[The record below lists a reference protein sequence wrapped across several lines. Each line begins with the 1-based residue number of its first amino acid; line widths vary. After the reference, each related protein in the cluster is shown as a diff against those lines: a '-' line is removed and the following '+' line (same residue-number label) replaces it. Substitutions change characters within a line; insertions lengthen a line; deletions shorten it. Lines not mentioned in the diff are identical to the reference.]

1 MAQYTNPNQQGGGG
15 MDSSKL
21 LVYVVIFLVF
31 FLGMKYFMPQKPA
44 PAPQT
49 ASQSAPAAA
58 PAAPAPAPAASAA
71 HASSAPAIT
80 AKADTET
87 VVESELYRITFTNRG
102 ARVTSWILKKEKDT
116 SGKPLDLVHP
126 KAASQFGYPLSL
138 YSTDGNTLNVLLN
151 GLYVPSASG
160 TLTAPATLSFDYAD
174 GNGLVV
180 HKSFR
185 FDESYVIHAE
195 TQVTFNGAPVRS
207 WLIWPTAFGDQ
218 QLGGDF
224 ANSQIDTMQNGKE
237 NHLATKK
244 TNNNGILDG
253 PFDWAGV
260 SDQHFAA
267 IFLPDAA
274 QNVSLVTFNHGL
286 QVPDSKGDLP
296 ALGAGLAADNGHTLT
311 RLYVGPKLFDVL
323 KSVHATGSNG
333 AADGPSLEKLIDFGF
348 FGPIAKFLF
357 LALFFVYQHL
367 TGNWGWAI
375 IVLTV
380 IINVIL
386 MPVRVIT
393 MKSALKMQRIQPQMD
408 QIKAKYAKFK
418 VTDPKRQDM
427 NAEIMK
433 LQKDNGVNMFG
444 GCIPSLLQL
453 PLLFAFFT
461 MLRSV
466 TELRLQHWYWLP
478 DLTAKDPYHIL
489 PILMVVTSFLVQ
501 FYTPSPGVDPQQQK
515 MMAFVM
521 PAFSGWMVW
530 NFASGLGLY
539 WATGNVIMIAQQ
551 LVMNQTS
558 MGREMKEIAAKRAR
572 RKAGL
577 SANTIQGKR

>member
-1 MAQYTNPNQQGGGG
+1 
-15 MDSSKL
+15 MDTSKL
-21 LVYVVIFLVF
+21 LIYVIIFLGF
-31 FLGMKYFMPQKPA
+31 FLGMKYFLPQKTTPT
-44 PAPQT
+44 PQT

-58 PAAPAPAPAASAA
+58 VPATPAAPAAASAPA
-71 HASSAPAIT
+71 QSAQAIA
-80 AKADTET
+80 AKADEQT
-87 VVESELYRITFTNRG
+87 VVENELYRITFTNRG

-116 SGKPLDLVHP
+116 NGKPLDLVHD

-138 YSTDGNTLNVLLN
+138 YSTDGNTQNALAN
-151 GLYVPSASG
+151 GLYIPSATG
-160 TLTAPATLSFDYAD
+160 TLTVPATLSFDYAN

-180 HKSFR
+180 HKAFSF
-185 FDESYVIHAE
+185 DQSYVIHAD
-195 TQVTFNGAPVRS
+195 TQVTLNGAPVRT
-207 WLIWPTAFGDQ
+207 WLTWPTAFGDQ
-218 QLGGDF
+218 QLPGDF
-224 ANSQIDTMQNGKE
+224 ANDQVDTMQNGKE
-237 NHLATKK
+237 EHHASKK
-244 TNNNGILDG
+244 TNNGDMLTG

-267 IFLPDAA
+267 IFLPDATE
-274 QNVSLVTFNHGL
+274 NVSLATFNHGL
-286 QVPDSKGDLP
+286 QVPDAKGTLP
-296 ALGAGLAADNGHTLT
+296 ALGAGIADDNGRTQT
-311 RLYVGPKLFDVL
+311 RLFVGPKLYDVL

-333 AADGPSLEKLIDFGF
+333 ANGPSLEKLIDFGF

-357 LALFFVYQHL
+357 LSLFFVYQHI

-375 IVLTV
+375 VVLTV

-386 MPVRVIT
+386 TPTRIIT

-408 QIKAKYAKFK
+408 QIKARYAKYK
-418 VTDPKRQDM
+418 VTDPKRTDM

-478 DLTAKDPYHIL
+478 DLTARDPLHIL

-515 MMAFVM
+515 MMAFMM
-521 PAFSGWMVW
+521 PAVSGWMVW

-539 WATGNVIMIAQQ
+539 WATGNLIMIGQQ
-551 LVMNQTS
+551 MVMNQTA

-577 SANTIQGKR
+577 GANTIQGKR

>member
-1 MAQYTNPNQQGGGG
+1 MAEYTNPNQQGGGG

-21 LVYVVIFLVF
+21 MIYVVIFLVF
-31 FLGMKYFMPQKPA
+31 FLGMKFFLPSKPA
-44 PAPQT
+44 EQPHT
-49 ASQSAPAAA
+49 QSAPAAA
-58 PAAPAPAPAASAA
+58 APAAPLAAVPAAVSA
-71 HASSAPAIT
+71 HAPSAQAIT
-80 AKADTET
+80 ATADAQT

-116 SGKPLDLVHP
+116 NGKLLDLVHD
-126 KAASQFGYPLSL
+126 KASSQFGYPLSL
-138 YSTDGNTLNVLLN
+138 YSTDGNTENELLN
-151 GLYVPSASG
+151 ALYVPSATG
-160 TLTAPATLSFDYAD
+160 TLSAPATLSFNYAD

-180 HKSFR
+180 HKTFSF
-185 FDESYVIHAE
+185 DQSYVIHAD
-195 TQVTFNGAPVRS
+195 TQVIQNGAPVRA
-207 WLIWPTAFGDQ
+207 WLTWPTAFGDQ
-218 QLGGDF
+218 QYPGDF
-224 ANSQIDTMQNGKE
+224 ANTQIDIMQNGKE
-237 NHLATKK
+237 QHLATKK
-244 TNNNGILDG
+244 ANNNGILDG

-267 IFLPDAA
+267 VFLPDAT
-274 QNVSLVTFNHGL
+274 QSVSLTTFNHGM
-286 QVPDSKGDLP
+286 QVPDAKGLLP
-296 ALGAGLAADNGHTLT
+296 ALGAGLADDNGRTQT

-333 AADGPSLEKLIDFGF
+333 ANGPSLEKLIDFGF

-357 LALFFVYQHL
+357 LALFFVYQHI

-375 IVLTV
+375 VVLTV
-380 IINVIL
+380 IINLIL
-386 MPVRVIT
+386 MPVRVTT

-478 DLTAKDPYHIL
+478 DLTAHDPLHIL
-489 PILMVVTSFLVQ
+489 PILMVITSFLVQ

-515 MMAFVM
+515 MMAFMM
-521 PAFSGWMVW
+521 PAVSGWMVW
-530 NFASGLGLY
+530 NFASGLGIY
-539 WATGNVIMIAQQ
+539 WATGNLIMIGQQ
-551 LVMNQTS
+551 LVMNKTA

-577 SANTIQGKR
+577 GAHTIQGKR